1 VRANRERAL
10 LSHVFNCARQWGYT
24 DAANPCAGVKGHRES
39 GRDRYVTH
47 EEFLAVWQC
56 AHFTVQDAMDLAY
69 YTAQR
74 PGDVIRLNRSDLRD
88 GELWFK
94 QAKTGQRVRVRI
106 EGALA
111 EVIARIMERPRR
123 ATGLSLVQDEDGQ
136 PLSYTTLRS
145 RFDAARRASGVSFQ
159 FRDIR
164 AKAASDL
171 EDLAHAQKLLVHK
184 RRATTE
190 HYAGRRKGERVSPV
204 SKRYDNDC

>member
-1 VRANRERAL
+1 
-10 LSHVFNCARQWGYT
+10 
-24 DAANPCAGVKGHRES
+24 
-39 GRDRYVTH
+39 
-47 EEFLAVWQC
+47 
-56 AHFTVQDAMDLAY
+56 MDLAY

-74 PGDVIRLNRSDLRD
+74 PADVIRLNRSDLRD
-88 GELWFK
+88 GDLWFK
-94 QAKTGQRVRVRI
+94 QAKTGQRVRVKV

-111 EVIARIMERPRR
+111 EVIARIAARQRR
-123 ATGLSLVQDEDGQ
+123 VIGLSLIQDENGQ

-145 RFDAARRASGVSFQ
+145 RFDAARRAARVSFQ

-171 EDLAHAQKLLVHK
+171 EDLAHAQRLLVHK

-204 SKRYDNDC
+204 AHTFPDDDC

>member
-1 VRANRERAL
+1 MSA

-24 DAANPCAGVKGHRES
+24 DAANPCAGVKGLRES
-39 GRDRYVTH
+39 GRDRYVTD
-47 EEFLAVWQC
+47 EEFRAVWHR

-74 PGDVIRLNRSDLRD
+74 PGDVIRLNRSDMRD

-94 QAKTGQRVRVRI
+94 QAKTGQRVRVKV

-111 EVIARIMERPRR
+111 EVVARIMARPRR
-123 ATGLSLVQDEDGQ
+123 ATGLSFIQDEDGQ

-145 RFDAARRASGVSFQ
+145 RFDAARRAARVSFQ

-204 SKRYDNDC
+204 ARTFTDDEC